1 MEGAHEA
8 AADKVH
14 KSLSFKCMSYAAVLA
29 QISMA
34 HTLKEFCLTFAY
46 FDASAKNSSIIPLH
60 TSALHLHSQ
69 RHFLEQIIMLARTIN
84 LMFKVIKYET
94 GEHP

>member
-29 QISMA
+29 EISMA
-34 HTLKEFCLTFAY
+34 HTLKQFCLVTFAY
-46 FDASAKNSSIIPLH
+46 FDARAQKIH
-60 TSALHLHSQ
+60 Q
-69 RHFLEQIIMLARTIN
+69 
-84 LMFKVIKYET
+84 
-94 GEHP
+94 

>member
-46 FDASAKNSSIIPLH
+46 FDASAKNSSIIPPH
-60 TSALHLHSQ
+60 TSALHSQ
-69 RHFLEQIIMLARTIN
+69 RHFVGANYYARQDHQSH
-84 LMFKVIKYET
+84 V
-94 GEHP
+94 